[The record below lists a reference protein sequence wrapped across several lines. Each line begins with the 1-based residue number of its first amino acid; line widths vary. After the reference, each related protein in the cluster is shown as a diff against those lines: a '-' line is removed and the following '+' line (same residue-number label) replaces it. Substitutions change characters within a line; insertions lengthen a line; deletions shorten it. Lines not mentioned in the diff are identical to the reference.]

1 MGLNEK
7 TPPAIA
13 DGVYGRRAGGERAA
27 KTNPR
32 SDREFE
38 RPRHLLL
45 DRLDGVRHRLLS
57 ERAEVLALA
66 GYRFD
71 LLASEFGLQRYEIGQ
86 RLHGEDSLQEI
97 EVGVRIDAQHFE
109 SLGVDG
115 ERAVLSSREAHL
127 EGAGGFIRRGLGFGE
142 CRARLDHT
150 LFQRAAEALLDLRGR
165 RSGEFGFAR
174 QNRVERLND
183 SIDGSRGG
191 NLQGDSAF
199 LGCVGH
205 GTNLDVG
212 VDVCALMMK
221 RAEAASM
228 LSLNLASGS
237 FAGWSRTPWPAPATQ
252 RAGF

>member
-13 DGVYGRRAGGERAA
+13 DGVYGRRAGWERAA

-38 RPRHLLL
+38 RPRLMVL

-71 LLASEFGLQRYEIGQ
+71 LLTSGLGLPRDEIGE

-97 EVGVRIDAQHFE
+97 EVGVRIEAQRFE

-115 ERAVLSSREAHL
+115 PGAVLSSREAHL
-127 EGAGGFIRRGLGFGE
+127 EGAGGFVRRGLGFGE

-150 LFQRAAEALLDLRGR
+150 FFKRAAEALLNLRGW
-165 RSGEFGFAR
+165 
-174 QNRVERLND
+174 
-183 SIDGSRGG
+183 RGG
-191 NLQGDSAF
+191 
-199 LGCVGH
+199 
-205 GTNLDVG
+205 
-212 VDVCALMMK
+212 
-221 RAEAASM
+221 
-228 LSLNLASGS
+228 
-237 FAGWSRTPWPAPATQ
+237 
-252 RAGF
+252 